1 MGVSHKYRIT
11 ILTGF
16 MKINKRILTG
26 ILTALCC
33 TFFVILIPSESVQA
47 QNQKIGFIDSEYILS
62 NMPEY
67 TGIDQRLRQV
77 SQEWQQEIDRMQAE
91 IESLKQEFQARE
103 ILYTSDQRQQKLTE
117 IDNKIR
123 DRERFLQSKFGPDGD
138 YFKQQQQL
146 LEPIQ
151 LKIVEATDIVAARD
165 GFDFV
170 FDRSGDFL
178 FLYTRPQWNIS
189 NDVLLEMG
197 IQVDEPA
204 R

>member
-1 MGVSHKYRIT
+1 MANTYYTQV
-11 ILTGF
+11 LPVF
-16 MKINKRILTG
+16 L
-26 ILTALCC
+26 LLA
-33 TFFVILIPSESVQA
+33 VILLIDTGYVHA

-77 SQEWQQEIDRMQAE
+77 SQEWQQELDRMNSE
-91 IESLKQEFQARE
+91 IERLKQEFQARE
-103 ILYTSDQRQQKLTE
+103 ILYTSDQRQLKLTE
-117 IDNKIR
+117 IDTKIR

-151 LKIVEATDIVAARD
+151 LKIVEATDRVAARD

-170 FDRSGDFL
+170 FDRSGDYL

-189 NDVLLEMG
+189 NEVLLEMG
-197 IQVDEPA
+197 IQVDQPA

>member
-1 MGVSHKYRIT
+1 
-11 ILTGF
+11 
-16 MKINKRILTG
+16 MKFYSFTYFVAALSCVAFVVTVEG
-26 ILTALCC
+26 I
-33 TFFVILIPSESVQA
+33 QA

-91 IESLKQEFQARE
+91 IERLKQEFQARE
-103 ILYTSDQRQQKLTE
+103 ILFTSEQRQQKLTE

-151 LKIVEATDIVAARD
+151 LRIVEATDKVAARD

-170 FDRSGDFL
+170 FDRAGDFL

-189 NDVLLEMG
+189 NEVLLEMG
-197 IQVDEPA
+197 IQVDQPA

>member
-1 MGVSHKYRIT
+1 
-11 ILTGF
+11 
-16 MKINKRILTG
+16 MKFNTFAYFV
-26 ILTALCC
+26 TALSCVALVV
-33 TFFVILIPSESVQA
+33 TVEGIQA

-91 IESLKQEFQARE
+91 IERLKQEFQARE
-103 ILYTSDQRQQKLTE
+103 ILFTSEQRQQKLTE

-151 LKIVEATDIVAARD
+151 LRIVEATDKVAARD

-170 FDRSGDFL
+170 FDRAGDFL

-189 NDVLLEMG
+189 NEVLLEMG
-197 IQVDEPA
+197 IQVDQPA

>member
-1 MGVSHKYRIT
+1 
-11 ILTGF
+11 
-16 MKINKRILTG
+16 MKFNSFAYFV
-26 ILTALCC
+26 TALSCVALVV
-33 TFFVILIPSESVQA
+33 TVEGLQA

-91 IESLKQEFQARE
+91 IERLKQEFQARE
-103 ILYTSDQRQQKLTE
+103 ILFTSEQRQQKLTE

-151 LKIVEATDIVAARD
+151 LRIVEATDKVAARD

-170 FDRSGDFL
+170 FDRAGDFL

-189 NDVLLEMG
+189 NEVLLEMG
-197 IQVDEPA
+197 IQVDQPA

>member
-1 MGVSHKYRIT
+1 MNFNTFIT
-11 ILTGF
+11 
-16 MKINKRILTG
+16 
-26 ILTALCC
+26 A
-33 TFFVILIPSESVQA
+33 ILILAGLMLINSGSVLA
-47 QNQKIGFIDSEYILS
+47 QNQRIGYIDSEYILS

-77 SQEWQQEIDRMQAE
+77 SQEWQQELDVMESE
-91 IESLKQEFQARE
+91 IETLKQEFQARE
-103 ILYTSDQRQQKLTE
+103 ILYTNEQRQQKLTE
-117 IDNKIR
+117 VDTKIR
-123 DRERFLQSKFGPDGD
+123 ERERFLQSKFGPDGD

-146 LEPIQ
+146 LKPIQ
-151 LKIVEATDIVAARD
+151 LRIVEATDRVAARD

-189 NDVLLEMG
+189 NEVLLEMG

>member
-1 MGVSHKYRIT
+1 
-11 ILTGF
+11 
-16 MKINKRILTG
+16 MKISHTLSALLYLALITG
-26 ILTALCC
+26 LFTNVAN
-33 TFFVILIPSESVQA
+33 A

-62 NMPEY
+62 KMPEY
-67 TGIDQRLRQV
+67 TGIDQRLRQM
-77 SQEWQQEIDRMQAE
+77 SQEWQQEIDRMQSE
-91 IESLKQEFQARE
+91 TERLKQEFQSRE
-103 ILYTSDQRQQKLTE
+103 ILYTSEQRQQKLTE

-123 DRERFLQSKFGPDGD
+123 ERERFLQSKFGPDGD

-151 LKIVEATDIVAARD
+151 LKIVEATDRVAARD

-170 FDRSGDFL
+170 FDRSGDYL

-189 NDVLLEMG
+189 NEVLLDMG

>member
-1 MGVSHKYRIT
+1 
-11 ILTGF
+11 
-16 MKINKRILTG
+16 MKLISFAYL
-26 ILTALCC
+26 LTALACAALVVSAEQ
-33 TFFVILIPSESVQA
+33 TQA

-91 IESLKQEFQARE
+91 IERLKQEFEARE
-103 ILYTSDQRQQKLTE
+103 ILYTSEQRQQKLTE

-151 LKIVEATDIVAARD
+151 LRIVEATDKVAARD

-170 FDRSGDFL
+170 FDRAGDFL

-189 NDVLLEMG
+189 NEVLLEMG
-197 IQVDEPA
+197 IQVDQPA

>member
-1 MGVSHKYRIT
+1 
-11 ILTGF
+11 
-16 MKINKRILTG
+16 MKFNSFIYFV
-26 ILTALCC
+26 TALSCLALVV
-33 TFFVILIPSESVQA
+33 TVEGIQA

-77 SQEWQQEIDRMQAE
+77 SQEWQQEIDQMQAE
-91 IESLKQEFQARE
+91 IERLKQEFQARE
-103 ILYTSDQRQQKLTE
+103 ILFTSEQRQQKLTE

-123 DRERFLQSKFGPDGD
+123 DRERFLQSKFGPEGD

-151 LKIVEATDIVAARD
+151 LRIVEATDKVAARD

-170 FDRSGDFL
+170 FDRAGDFL

-189 NDVLLEMG
+189 NEVLLEMG
-197 IQVDEPA
+197 IQVDQPA

>member
-1 MGVSHKYRIT
+1 MNFNSISYFVAALLCVALAVT
-11 ILTGF
+11 VE
-16 MKINKRILTG
+16 G
-26 ILTALCC
+26 I
-33 TFFVILIPSESVQA
+33 QA

-67 TGIDQRLRQV
+67 TGIDQRLRQA

-91 IESLKQEFQARE
+91 IERLKQEFQARE
-103 ILYTSDQRQQKLTE
+103 ILFTSEQRQQKLTE

-123 DRERFLQSKFGPDGD
+123 DRERFLQSKFGPEGD

-151 LKIVEATDIVAARD
+151 LRIVEATDKVAARD

-170 FDRSGDFL
+170 FDRAGDFL

-197 IQVDEPA
+197 IQVDQPA

>member
-1 MGVSHKYRIT
+1 MNFNSISYFVPALLCVALAVT
-11 ILTGF
+11 VE
-16 MKINKRILTG
+16 G
-26 ILTALCC
+26 I
-33 TFFVILIPSESVQA
+33 QA

-67 TGIDQRLRQV
+67 TGIDQRLRQA

-91 IESLKQEFQARE
+91 IERLKQEFQARE
-103 ILYTSDQRQQKLTE
+103 ILFTSEQRQQKLTE

-151 LKIVEATDIVAARD
+151 LRIVEATDKVAARD

-170 FDRSGDFL
+170 FDRAGDFL

-189 NDVLLEMG
+189 NEVLLEMG
-197 IQVDEPA
+197 IQVDQPA

>member
-1 MGVSHKYRIT
+1 
-11 ILTGF
+11 
-16 MKINKRILTG
+16 MKFYSFAYFV
-26 ILTALCC
+26 TALSCVALAA
-33 TFFVILIPSESVQA
+33 TVEGMQA

-91 IESLKQEFQARE
+91 IERLKQEFQARE
-103 ILYTSDQRQQKLTE
+103 ILFTSEQRQQKLTE

-151 LKIVEATDIVAARD
+151 LRIVEATDKVAARD

-170 FDRSGDFL
+170 FDRAGDFL

-189 NDVLLEMG
+189 NEVLLEMG
-197 IQVDEPA
+197 IQVDQPA